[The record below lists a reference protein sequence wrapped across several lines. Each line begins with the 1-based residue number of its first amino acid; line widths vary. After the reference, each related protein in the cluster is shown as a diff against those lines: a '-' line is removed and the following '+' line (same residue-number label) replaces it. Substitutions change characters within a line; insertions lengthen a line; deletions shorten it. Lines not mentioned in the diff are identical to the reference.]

1 MNPIDSYGGS
11 VMKLHPL
18 TLSLLVISLGAVTS
32 TAQEKGSTLFEKKC
46 AACHVK
52 QRPAYEEMKNL
63 IAPPI
68 MGVMTHVKNA
78 KTTKT
83 EAVSF
88 INDYIFDPT
97 PAKALCMKQ
106 SIERFGLMPSQ
117 KGSLT
122 KEESTAIAEYLYDNY
137 GYGK

>member
-1 MNPIDSYGGS
+1 
-11 VMKLHPL
+11 MKLHL
-18 TLSLLVISLGAVTS
+18 FTLSLLVLFLGTVPS
-32 TAQEKGSTLFEKKC
+32 MAQEKGSALFEEKC

-52 QRPAYEEMKNL
+52 QRPPFEEMKNL

-68 MGVMTHVKNA
+68 MGVMTHVKDA
-78 KTTKT
+78 KATKT
-83 EAVSF
+83 EAVNF

-117 KGSLT
+117 KGALT
-122 KEESTAIAEYLYDNY
+122 KEEATEIAGYLYDNY
-137 GYGK
+137 GY